1 LRPLYE
7 TLSTT
12 GSRAD
17 YALRMAT
24 PDSDAIIVLERGV
37 HRSLSAAVR
46 AERRRGFKATAT
58 RVRGR
63 SGRLLTRRNARILV
77 WAEAGKVY
85 WLGSGTP
92 RKVSLK
98 DLRDTANGLQRLGG
112 YYIGGHADP
121 NNSSEGDAATTDRAI
136 SIRVS
141 WEAQCGD
148 GIRVGNAFAFMVPRT
163 GDTFSFDI
171 AQHRILSGEW
181 NGTVTGTIRPGAID
195 LTVDASA
202 VIDGRTCVS
211 GQVALTLTGGARAAG
226 TRARGPVTMPAAAGP
241 GPRRAMVAKRPRRFD
256 TSDAR
261 SSQRQMAAGEGLGDQ
276 VSTRT
281 RVELRHRVADVR
293 PHRLV

>member
-1 LRPLYE
+1 MKRRVLILAAILTVTVAPAADAQTLDAFERLTKRTLSPAPLVPTTAPRSLRPLYE

-17 YALRMAT
+17 YAVRIAT

-37 HRSLSAAVR
+37 YRSLSAAVR
-46 AERRRGFKATAT
+46 AERRRGLEATTT

-63 SGRLLTRRNARILV
+63 SARLLTRRNGPATRILV

-85 WLGSGTP
+85 WLASGTP

-121 NNSSEGDAATTDRAI
+121 NNSSEGDAATTDRTI
-136 SIRVS
+136 SMRVS

-148 GIRVGNAFAFMVPRT
+148 SIRVGNAFAFTVPRT

-195 LTVDASA
+195 VTVDASA
-202 VIDGRTCVS
+202 VVDGRTCVS
-211 GQVALTLTGGARAAG
+211 GQVALTLAGGARAA
-226 TRARGPVTMPAAAGP
+226 
-241 GPRRAMVAKRPRRFD
+241 
-256 TSDAR
+256 
-261 SSQRQMAAGEGLGDQ
+261 
-276 VSTRT
+276 
-281 RVELRHRVADVR
+281 
-293 PHRLV
+293 